1 MQKDFDNVVV
11 ESARKERLH
20 AVPDDAG
27 SRGGDS
33 SLGSR
38 SGAGSGGDFMN
49 VDSATPLLKEQ
60 QRVQVLRVGGKEV
73 IQHDVAAVE
82 AVRTRVVQ
90 RALDNASFVFLLKP
104 FLPFLF
110 RSNFIFP
117 TLSSF
122 SFSQQFQQEQLSAFS
137 RLESDLAGLAE
148 VYQEVAILT
157 VEQGVAINEVTAAPC
172 SSDCNVIAM
181 G

>member
-1 MQKDFDNVVV
+1 MQKDFDNVIV

-90 RALDNASFVFLLKP
+90 RALDYSSFFFLQPFLL
-104 FLPFLF
+104 FLF
-110 RSNFIFP
+110 RSNFISP

-172 SSDCNVIAM
+172 WSDCNVIAM